1 MENLGAFIIAI
12 LVIGVIAYL
21 AIWAFSTDYF
31 LDDTDN
37 SFDVWRAVI
46 AAAVFAVVLIL
57 LLYWANNYYMEW

>member
-1 MENLGAFIIAI
+1 MDNIGAFIIAI

-31 LDDTDN
+31 VDETQN
-37 SFDVWRAVI
+37 FDVWRGVI

-57 LLYWANNYYMEW
+57 LLYWAHNYYTEW